1 MDPISSGERP
11 HPNPPPE
18 GEGAE
23 EAVERIASEGPKGTW
38 AVAGLATFLVVLIYV
53 LFYFLAYLPRG
64 AVQ

>member
-1 MDPISSGERP
+1 MEHLKPGERP

-18 GEGAE
+18 GEGEDAE
-23 EAVERIASEGPKGTW
+23 VDRIVREGPRGTW
-38 AVAGLATFLVVLIYV
+38 AVAGLATFLVVLVYF